1 MGIMID
7 GDALKLKGFAD
18 PETGEGILYVQDI
31 DDAHTVEAVSKG
43 LFDQIKWERDIAIGQ
58 LKEIGCELGQ
68 KMDDVK
74 ARLEAVP
81 VHGRWENDEND
92 IPRCSN
98 CSYIPEFNRYL
109 DDYYYSDFCPNC
121 GAKMNGTEE
130 PESAKCGTTGLKCI
144 RCNPGPCGRRKDG

>member
-1 MGIMID
+1 MSRYID
-7 GDALKLKGFAD
+7 ADDFAERMLKIWDTAEERKKMEIVSVIANIVIPMLVDTPTAN
-18 PETGEGILYVQDI
+18 V
-31 DDAHTVEAVSKG
+31 VSKE
-43 LFDQIKWERDIAIGQ
+43 LFEQVKWERDIAIGQ
-58 LKEIGCELGQ
+58 VREIGCELGQ

-74 ARLEAVP
+74 AKLDAVP

-121 GAKMNGTEE
+121 GADMREREE
-130 PESAKCGTTGLKCI
+130 NDSGKSS
-144 RCNPGPCGRRKDG
+144 